1 MKENKELTYEMVMQM
16 FAETNK
22 KIDKQAKNIGGI
34 DRSNGL
40 MAEEAIYNSLSKDN
54 VFANVKFDYIR
65 KNIQLQS
72 EDHRTLS
79 ELDIL
84 MVNGDT
90 IAIIEVKFKV
100 EKKDIKNILNKQLK
114 HFRQIYP
121 KYNNHKIILGIGG
134 MSFEKEVEEEAKNNG
149 IGIIKIVGDK
159 VEFHTN
165 EIKEY

>member
-1 MKENKELTYEMVMQM
+1 MKEIREMQEETSKQMKETGKRIDQLT
-16 FAETNK
+16 
-22 KIDKQAKNIGGI
+22 KNIGGI

-54 VFANVKFDYIR
+54 MFANVKFDYIR

-100 EKKDIKNILNKQLK
+100 EKKDVRNILNKQLK
-114 HFRQIYP
+114 HFREVYP
-121 KYNNHKIILGIGG
+121 KYSNHKIILGIGG
-134 MSFEKEVEEEAKNNG
+134 MSFENEVEEEAKNNG